1 VVQLAR
7 DRQFASTGMCAVGND
22 RAGVWRRALSSL
34 QLEAAVCNRSI
45 YLALRTD
52 TGAEGTTVGRKQNRT
67 SKDKEVNKA
76 ARDSDDALV
85 CCIENT
91 VEDRIMVSG
100 ASFHASYCTK
110 KLERLEQHH
119 CLREDYS
126 QFNYVSSGYL
136 VSKVS

>member
-1 VVQLAR
+1 MISEPGYDKQ
-7 DRQFASTGMCAVGND
+7 RQKTGQRV
-22 RAGVWRRALSSL
+22 RQWAGS
-34 QLEAAVCNRSI
+34 
-45 YLALRTD
+45 RT
-52 TGAEGTTVGRKQNRT
+52 EGSKLVA

-76 ARDSDDALV
+76 ARDSNDALV

-100 ASFHASYCTK
+100 ASFHARYCTK
-110 KLERLEQHH
+110 ELERLEQYH
-119 CLREDYS
+119 CLRKDYS